1 MEIVYTRNSIK
12 GSNPF
17 LSATGI
23 PPQKRWYF
31 FVPTIPR
38 KGPRASEKHLFFQSF
53 PCFAALA
60 GLPLPAAGCEKRAGR
75 FLAAAPL
82 SYAPVLPPGSSPPG
96 MYNEMIP
103 VKARQSTPA
112 GVLCGLSFS
121 RDTAAAAPRRSSS
134 KTGRAGRFLQPSF
147 SVFTKLT
154 LPRAFSPVTVTV

>member
-38 KGPRASEKHLFFQSF
+38 KGPTASEKHLFFQSF
-53 PCFAALA
+53 PYFAALA

-82 SYAPVLPPGSSPPG
+82 SYAPVPPPGSSPPG
-96 MYNEMIP
+96 MHNEMIP
-103 VKARQSTPA
+103 GKARRVPLPECSAGFLFLATPRLPRRGA
-112 GVLCGLSFS
+112 HL
-121 RDTAAAAPRRSSS
+121 RKAAARDAFFSPLFL
-134 KTGRAGRFLQPSF
+134 FLQS
-147 SVFTKLT
+147 
-154 LPRAFSPVTVTV
+154 